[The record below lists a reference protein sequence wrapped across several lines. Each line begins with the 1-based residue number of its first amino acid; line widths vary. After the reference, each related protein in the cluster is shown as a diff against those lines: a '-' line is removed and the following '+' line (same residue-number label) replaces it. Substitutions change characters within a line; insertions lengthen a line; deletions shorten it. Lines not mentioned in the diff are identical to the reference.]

1 MSQFLIAIAVSVI
14 LLVFLIVKLK
24 VHPVLSL
31 FVAGFAAGLMMGYL
45 PMKIIGLF
53 TSGFGGT
60 LAGIGCTIIFG
71 SIIAEGIRDTGS
83 AKSMV
88 NFFINLFKGK

>member
-31 FVAGFAAGLMMGYL
+31 FVSGLIAGLLMGYAPL
-45 PMKIIGLF
+45 KIIGLF
-53 TSGFGGT
+53 TNGFGGT
-60 LAGIGCTIIFG
+60 LTGIGCTIIFG

-88 NFFINLFKGK
+88 NF

>member
-31 FVAGFAAGLMMGYL
+31 FVAGFA
-45 PMKIIGLF
+45 
-53 TSGFGGT
+53 
-60 LAGIGCTIIFG
+60 
-71 SIIAEGIRDTGS
+71 
-83 AKSMV
+83 
-88 NFFINLFKGK
+88 